1 MFSHLQNLMSFLC
14 DLSRRMTMISTA
26 IYLYPLWKK
35 IHPVEGKNFI
45 TFLTNWLIYH
55 ASVFQGG
62 RGGEGRGGLIS
73 CEAREREKS
82 TWVSFFFVRAPKA
95 SCNTLTPMLATHL
108 SYHLF
113 LIYRTFDS
121 GRRNLQ
127 PPGELMPFFFYP
139 FRPKVS
145 PLFCRMNCYPLGV

>member
-35 IHPVEGKNFI
+35 RHPVEGKNFI
-45 TFLTNWLIYH
+45 TLPIDWFTMLQ
-55 ASVFQGG
+55 FF
-62 RGGEGRGGLIS
+62 RGGGKGRVGLIS
-73 CEAREREKS
+73 CEARAREKS
-82 TWVSFFFVRAPKA
+82 SRMSFFFVRAPKA
-95 SCNTLTPMLATHL
+95 SCNTLTLMLAVHL

-113 LIYRTFDS
+113 LINRTFDS

-127 PPGELMPFFFYP
+127 PPGELVPFFNP
-139 FRPKVS
+139 FWPKVS
-145 PLFCRMNCYPLGV
+145 PLFCRMNRYPLGVWPNC